1 MGFLDGVKVI
11 DFTHAYAVPFCT
23 QILGDFGAEV
33 IKIER
38 IDGGDQARCWAPFKN
53 NYSGYYASFSRGK
66 KSLTLNMKSE
76 EGRQLMFDLIKDA
89 DIVCSNFK
97 AGTLERYGVGYDEMS
112 KVNPGVIYATISGF
126 GTKGELARNAA
137 YDNVIQ
143 AMSGIMDLNGPADG
157 VPTKIG
163 PAIGDSYSGLLLL
176 LGLMIAYYH
185 KQQTGEGQMV
195 DVTMLGALFGLI
207 EYPVL
212 EYANM
217 GRILKRRGNESP
229 YMAPCDTYKTKD
241 DYVVFTVRND
251 EQFETFCDRLGIENK
266 DIYSTND
273 LRLANSSK
281 LKADIEAAIADM
293 TSEEAEK
300 LFDGTDVAASAVFNI
315 VKALD
320 NPQLKARN
328 MIVNVEDSV
337 LGPLTLVGDPIHM
350 SANDQITDIPS
361 PTLGQHTDEILRSIG
376 YGEDRIGE
384 LREKG
389 VV

>member
-11 DFTHAYAVPFCT
+11 DFTHAYAGPFCT

-53 NYSGYYASFSRGK
+53 DYSGYYASFSRGK
-66 KSLTLNMKSE
+66 KSITLNMKSE

-97 AGTLERYGVGYDEMS
+97 AGTLERYGVGYDVMS
-112 KVNPGVIYATISGF
+112 KVKPDIIYATISGF
-126 GTKGELARNAA
+126 GTKGELAKNAA

-143 AMSGIMDLNGPADG
+143 AMSGVMDLNGPADG
-157 VPTKIG
+157 LPTKIG

-185 KQQTGEGQMV
+185 RQQTGEGQMV

-217 GRILKRRGNESP
+217 GKVLKRRGNTSM
-229 YMAPCDTYKTKD
+229 YVAPCDTFKAKD
-241 DYVVFTVRND
+241 DYVTFTVRND
-251 EQFETFCDRLGIENK
+251 DQFAVFCDRLGIADKEE
-266 DIYSTND
+266 YRTNE
-273 LRLANSSK
+273 LRLANSSA
-281 LKADIEAAIADM
+281 LKEEIEAALTDM
-293 TSEEAEK
+293 TAAEAEE
-300 LFDGTDVAASAVFNI
+300 LFEGTDIAASAVYNI

-320 NPQLKARN
+320 DPHLKARD
-328 MIVNVEDSV
+328 MIVNVDDPV
-337 LGPLTLVGDPIHM
+337 LGALTLVGDPIHM
-350 SANDQITDIPS
+350 SANEQITDIPS

-376 YGEDRIGE
+376 YGEAKIRE
-384 LREKG
+384 LRNKG